1 MGLVAMT
8 VITAGFAFS
17 HHHGPAPTPAAAGL
31 CADEAVFTRTL
42 QLVTTAQVSPT
53 VAGELAGEAAGFRRD
68 AATFTAQGETQTAH
82 DVERVAD
89 DLDAW
94 RTADPADPVAGG
106 FAVERATSD
115 LEGLP
120 PC

>member
-17 HHHGPAPTPAAAGL
+17 HHHGPAPTPAA
-31 CADEAVFTRTL
+31 
-42 QLVTTAQVSPT
+42 
-53 VAGELAGEAAGFRRD
+53 
-68 AATFTAQGETQTAH
+68 TFTAQGETRKAH

-94 RTADPADPVAGG
+94 RTADPVDPVAGG
-106 FAVERATSD
+106 VRHRTRHLGPGGPAT
-115 LEGLP
+115 LLKI
-120 PC
+120 CVR

>member
-17 HHHGPAPTPAAAGL
+17 HHHGPAPTP
-31 CADEAVFTRTL
+31 
-42 QLVTTAQVSPT
+42 
-53 VAGELAGEAAGFRRD
+53 